1 MKTLNYLLFESAAS
15 AAAAQRACR
24 FRRSMVWSM
33 NSPSDEMKCGSRN
46 AARILAT
53 WSSKSESL
61 VGVGA
66 RRKFSVVQSSH
77 AICLLRWAGGGGG
90 GGGGGAGSS
99 PITALSNLLRTSGSR
114 RPSGVKMC
122 ATTSSLP
129 SGDRAVITIRKSSSL
144 PKLRPSWK
152 KRRLPRSARR
162 FSVKLPLPSSSGSS
176 DSKSVRTTSFQVA
189 RRRMMLSVSSPGA

>member
-1 MKTLNYLLFESAAS
+1 MVRETQLAS
-15 AAAAQRACR
+15 FPLGHPQ
-24 FRRSMVWSM
+24 
-33 NSPSDEMKCGSRN
+33 G
-46 AARILAT
+46 
-53 WSSKSESL
+53 SL

-77 AICLLRWAGGGGG
+77 AICLLRWASGGGGG

-114 RPSGVKMC
+114 RPSGVKIC

-144 PKLRPSWK
+144 PRLRPSWK

-176 DSKSVRTTSFQVA
+176 DSKSVRTTSFHVA
-189 RRRMMLSVSSPGA
+189 RRRMTLSVSSPGA